1 MRSVLNA
8 TNVRVFESL
17 ARLQSVTRAADELG
31 TSQPYVSKQIA
42 VLEQQLA
49 VPLFVRKGRRLYLT
63 HAGEMLNQQAGAA
76 MEALRV
82 AEEKL
87 LWFASDTNGKLRIA
101 TTTVGMYM
109 LPKWLANFE
118 LQTETVDTTIAV
130 MSCDDVERQIISGE
144 ADMGLTPRR
153 PRSRS
158 VTTTV
163 VAEDSLVLAA
173 QRDHPLAARPS
184 IRLEDLKNEQF
195 IVREPQSSSRALT
208 EKRFFRNNPELRL
221 RLQINQIEAVKES
234 IKQGLGISF
243 VSRTAIHNE
252 LQAGTFVAIP
262 VAGVDLRRPIC
273 ILRSSN
279 KVRSKAGARLAEH
292 ISATNP
298 GAQIR

>member
-8 TNVRVFESL
+8 TNVRVFESV
-17 ARLQSVTRAADELG
+17 ARLQSVTRAAEELG

-42 VLEQQLA
+42 LLEQQVA

-63 HAGEMLNQQAGAA
+63 SPGEMLNQQAGAA
-76 MEALRV
+76 MESLRV

-87 LWFASDTNGKLRIA
+87 SWFASETHGKLRIA
-101 TTTVGMYM
+101 TSTVGMYM

-118 LQTETVDTTIAV
+118 VQTATVETTIVV
-130 MSCDDVERQIISGE
+130 MSCDEVEREIISGE
-144 ADMGLTPRR
+144 ADIGLTPRR
-153 PRSRS
+153 PRSRCIRA
-158 VTTTV
+158 TV

-173 QRDHPLAARPS
+173 QRDHPLAARAS
-184 IRLEDLKNEQF
+184 IRPEDLKNEQI

-208 EKRFFRNNPELRL
+208 EKRLFRNNPELRF

-243 VSRTAIHNE
+243 VSRRAIDNE
-252 LQAGTFVAIP
+252 LHSGMFVAIP

-273 ILRSSN
+273 ILRGSN

-292 ISATNP
+292 VSAMNR
-298 GAQIR
+298 GAQVR